1 MTEEE
6 RSEMD
11 KNIRALSLSN
21 PFDIGDK
28 NAVDRANYLTN
39 NGQAIFET
47 NVENIMVEY
56 MAKAKETEKLNKFL
70 VGTKALLF

>member
-1 MTEEE
+1 MV
-6 RSEMD
+6 S
-11 KNIRALSLSN
+11 
-21 PFDIGDK
+21 FDIGDLDATK
-28 NAVDRANYLTN
+28 RANYLAK

-47 NVENIMVEY
+47 NVENIMLEY

>member
-1 MTEEE
+1 
-6 RSEMD
+6 
-11 KNIRALSLSN
+11 LSLKN
-21 PFDIGDK
+21 PFDIGEDSNK
-28 NAVDRANYLTN
+28 RPNYLAK

-56 MAKAKETEKLNKFL
+56 MAKAKEVEKLNKFL

>member
-1 MTEEE
+1 
-6 RSEMD
+6 MD
-11 KNIRALSLSN
+11 ESIKALSLKNS
-21 PFDIGDK
+21 FDIGDLDATK
-28 NAVDRANYLTN
+28 RANYLSK

-47 NVENIMVEY
+47 NVENIMLEY